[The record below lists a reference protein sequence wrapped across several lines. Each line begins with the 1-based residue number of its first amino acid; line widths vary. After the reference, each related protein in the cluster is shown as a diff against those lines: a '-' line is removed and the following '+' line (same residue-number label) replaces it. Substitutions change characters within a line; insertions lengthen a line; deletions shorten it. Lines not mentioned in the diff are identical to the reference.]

1 VRWDENVD
9 NQFLH
14 LEHDGK
20 LLLVDLDG
28 NGPAIPKM
36 GRSLSEDGIIIRLP
50 TPEEVSTMGISWKL
64 RRVNRIRLD
73 SKDYI
78 VNYGIPEIPWPENW
92 AWKDST
98 ISDSAV
104 DPLARESVYRTI
116 HRVVSKVAIINSKGE
131 VLMAKVSRGFFTGCW
146 TLPGGFVD
154 YGEHPREAA
163 VREALEELGV
173 PIEIH
178 NPSNSLDK
186 RNDGADGAIVH
197 AKIFNDEGIN
207 WVSFTY
213 KCNADFEGQDICPKD
228 DEIEEARWFTKEEA
242 LSVAVSEFD
251 IDAIKMHLQ

>member
-1 VRWDENVD
+1 MDK
-9 NQFLH
+9 QFLH

-36 GRSLSEDGIIIRLP
+36 GRSISENGFIIRLP
-50 TPEEVSTMGISWKL
+50 TPKEVSSMGITWKL

-73 SKDYI
+73 SQDYI

-116 HRVVSKVAIINSKGE
+116 HRVVSKVVIVNSRAE

-173 PIEIH
+173 VIEI
-178 NPSNSLDK
+178 PDPEDSLDK
-186 RNDGADGAIVH
+186 KDGQLG
-197 AKIFNDEGIN
+197 
-207 WVSFTY
+207 
-213 KCNADFEGQDICPKD
+213 
-228 DEIEEARWFTKEEA
+228 
-242 LSVAVSEFD
+242 
-251 IDAIKMHLQ
+251 

>member
-1 VRWDENVD
+1 MD

-28 NGPAIPKM
+28 NGPAIPMM
-36 GRSLSEDGIIIRLP
+36 GRCLSENGFHIRLP
-50 TPEEVSTMGISWKL
+50 TPEEVSSMGISRKL
-64 RRVNRIRLD
+64 RRTNRIRLD

-78 VNYGIPEIPWPENW
+78 VKYGIPEIPWPENW

-116 HRVVSKVAIINSKGE
+116 HRVVSKVVIINPRGE

-163 VREALEELGV
+163 VREALEELGLV
-173 PIEIH
+173 IEIP
-178 NPSNSLDK
+178 NPLNSQDK
-186 RNDGADGAIVH
+186 MGDGEDGAIVQ

-213 KCNADFEGQDICPKD
+213 KCNTDLGGQEICPKD

-242 LSVAVSEFD
+242 LRVAVSEFD
-251 IDAIKMHLQ
+251 IDAIKTHLQ

>member
-1 VRWDENVD
+1 MD

-28 NGPAIPKM
+28 NGPAIPMM
-36 GRSLSEDGIIIRLP
+36 GRCLSENGFHIRLP
-50 TPEEVSTMGISWKL
+50 TPEEVSSMGISWKL
-64 RRVNRIRLD
+64 RRTNRIRLD

-78 VNYGIPEIPWPENW
+78 VKYGIPEIAWPENW

-98 ISDSAV
+98 ISASAV

-116 HRVVSKVAIINSKGE
+116 HRVVSKVVIINPRGE

-163 VREALEELGV
+163 VREALEELGLV
-173 PIEIH
+173 IEIP
-178 NPSNSLDK
+178 NPLNSQDK
-186 RNDGADGAIVH
+186 MGDGEDGAIVQ

-213 KCNADFEGQDICPKD
+213 KCNADLGGQEICPKD

-242 LSVAVSEFD
+242 LRVAVSEFD
-251 IDAIKMHLQ
+251 IDAIKTHLQ

>member
-1 VRWDENVD
+1 MD
-9 NQFLH
+9 NQFIH

-20 LLLVDLDG
+20 LLLVDSDG

-36 GRSLSEDGIIIRLP
+36 GRSSSENGFMIRLP
-50 TPEEVSTMGISWKL
+50 TDKEVSSMGITWKL

-73 SKDYI
+73 SEDYI

-92 AWKDST
+92 AWKDSV

-116 HRVVSKVAIINSKGE
+116 HRVVSKVVIINSRGE

-173 PIEIH
+173 VIEI
-178 NPSNSLDK
+178 PDPVNSLDK
-186 RNDGADGAIVH
+186 KSDGEDGAIVQ

-213 KCNADFEGQDICPKD
+213 KCEADLEGQEISPKD

-242 LSVAVSEFD
+242 IRAAVSEFD
-251 IDAIKMHLQ
+251 IDAINTYLE